1 MIDEIWVSPMVHVIT
16 GVAVLVTT
24 LLALAVTTL
33 LAVRDKRVSTGASL
47 MMVAAQLALMVQAL
61 IGIKLLDQG
70 LGPLQLFIH
79 YVGGLGPLLFYFVYY
94 WMPRGVRLRRWTAP
108 WVTGSAFL
116 FALMAFTIGASY
128 VPGGI

>member
-1 MIDEIWVSPMVHVIT
+1 MRTRPARPRSRCSSRCAPGSRARHAGPAGNAKGPTGRLVHHQGSTVKSPTMIDEIWVSPMVHVIT

-79 YVGGLGPLLFYFVYY
+79 YVG
-94 WMPRGVRLRRWTAP
+94 
-108 WVTGSAFL
+108 
-116 FALMAFTIGASY
+116 
-128 VPGGI
+128 